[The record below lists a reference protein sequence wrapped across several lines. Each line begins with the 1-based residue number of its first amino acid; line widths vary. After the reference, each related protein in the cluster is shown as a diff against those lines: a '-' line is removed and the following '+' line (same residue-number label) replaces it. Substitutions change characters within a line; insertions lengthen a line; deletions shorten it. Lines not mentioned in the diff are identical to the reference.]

1 MFLWIIY
8 FLFCFFVIGFFA
20 YFCATRAIIFARA
33 LLSICIAIMLSHY
46 GYKFV
51 PDQGFLNFLAWAL
64 ICFGVVHFLSMLP
77 RVDIS
82 IRFFCTIVIS
92 IFTTELVAMFIGVI
106 FNDDTTFKVTIVHEI
121 VNKIICVGVA
131 VYGIIAQGKKFSSE
145 SSRHLIVRIFDRF
158 LASLFYTLSLII
170 ISLSIHAYW
179 QISFPVL
186 VVLLVVGFAGTF
198 VADVFL
204 ANKLLFGYTPTQE
217 VEIPK

>member
-33 LLSICIAIMLSHY
+33 LFSICVAIMLSHY

-64 ICFGVVHFLSMLP
+64 ICFGAVYFLSMLP

-82 IRFFCTIVIS
+82 TRFFCTIVVS
-92 IFTTELVAMFIGVI
+92 TFTTELVAMLVGLI
-106 FNDDTTFKVTIVHEI
+106 FNSSFEVTIVHEV
-121 VNKIICVGVA
+121 VNKIICFGIA
-131 VYGIIAQGKKFSSE
+131 VYAIITQGKKFPSE
-145 SSRHLIVRIFDRF
+145 SSRHLVVRILDRF
-158 LASLFYTLSLII
+158 LASLFYTLSFII

-186 VVLLVVGFAGTF
+186 IVVVIVGFAGTF
-198 VADVFL
+198 IADIFF
-204 ANKLLFGYTPTQE
+204 ANKLLFGYTPPQE
-217 VEIPK
+217 IEIPK